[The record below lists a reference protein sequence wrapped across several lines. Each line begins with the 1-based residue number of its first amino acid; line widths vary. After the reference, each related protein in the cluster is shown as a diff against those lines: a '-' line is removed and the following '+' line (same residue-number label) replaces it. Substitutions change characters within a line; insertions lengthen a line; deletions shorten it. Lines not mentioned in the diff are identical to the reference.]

1 MHLLRT
7 FSKTHRKTVN
17 AIQPDDKGNITG
29 CKMHTV
35 LCMISYVGLQWL
47 NLNSEYLWSRG
58 FYRKNDIH
66 CWSLVCWN
74 NINHIEWSCTLTN
87 LRRVHLQLLF
97 SSLILHAYN
106 GWIWVECPQIF
117 DKFWVMILSQTD
129 VTIVWASLK
138 HMRYLNHER
147 TQIPSQSIKTRKNI
161 TSDWTFTMSSW
172 PLKIA
177 QKDY

>member
-1 MHLLRT
+1 MT
-7 FSKTHRKTVN
+7 FIVDPWFVETTS
-17 AIQPDDKGNITG
+17 II
-29 CKMHTV
+29 
-35 LCMISYVGLQWL
+35 L
-47 NLNSEYLWSRG
+47 NG
-58 FYRKNDIH
+58 
-66 CWSLVCWN
+66 
-74 NINHIEWSCTLTN
+74 SCTLTN

-177 QKDY
+177 QKDLLILISKQKEKYINEKAHTPRYKKRDH